1 MVNIQLMP
9 NESLQDKEIKLV
21 IAIHNKKPIELLE
34 LTKSLVAFANQ
45 FDNYVSIN
53 GERKEDRQAKLYVKE
68 IRSGSVIFELVEF
81 ASKTAIPFL
90 ENAST
95 IIGFSGHLKQAYD
108 FIMGKPVKSDNP
120 TIFTNSEYKDLSQIV
135 NPVANDNGSQIN
147 ISATINNHIENQ
159 FIINSHDANA
169 VQNLIEK
176 ALKESKLPEIEN
188 DTKTKVLLK
197 LWQIRTDIKAK
208 AGNKGIIDE
217 LSDKPMNIV
226 FEDEKLN
233 EEMLHSDYNPNEVVF
248 VVDVKLQTVGGK
260 LAAYKVV
267 KFHETLDVD
276 STSN

>member
-1 MVNIQLMP
+1 MANLEIMSNDL
-9 NESLQDKEIKLV
+9 LQDKEIKLV
-21 IAIHNKKPIELLE
+21 IEIHNKKPIELLD

-45 FDNYVSIN
+45 FDSYVSAN
-53 GERKEDRQAKLYVKE
+53 GQRKEDREAKLYVKE

-95 IIGFSGHLKQAYD
+95 IIGFAGHLKDAYN
-108 FIMGKPVKSDNP
+108 FIMGKSKEDDKPLE
-120 TIFTNSEYKDLSQIV
+120 ITNTEYKDLSQIV

-147 ISATINNHIENQ
+147 ISATVNNHIENQ
-159 FIINSHDANA
+159 FVINSLDANA
-169 VQNLIEK
+169 VQNLIDK
-176 ALKESKLPEIEN
+176 ALKESKTPELDN
-188 DTKTKVLLK
+188 DTKKKVLLK
-197 LWQIRTDIKAK
+197 LWQIRTDVKAK

-217 LSDKPMNIV
+217 LSSKTMNIV

-267 KFHETLDVD
+267 KFHETLDID
-276 STSN
+276 TTSN